1 MQELRNVFVA
11 GVATPLSLS
20 LPMRCELVAASAKQL
35 EPSHRKSL
43 ATGRHG
49 TAQAGVLERS
59 VTAVPDCMTH
69 AEGYRVPMGVLYEQ
83 RNALATRWTLILSS
97 WVEAGLAL
105 RTANALYVD
114 GVTRD
119 QRSRE
124 ICVSLTQLAV
134 SLHHARRSETAVA
147 AATFSVERGRDTP
160 ETRDVFW
167 DTYITPYVAETS
179 SLEAETASY
188 WAAWWEANIRGPVL
202 AKSPIGPLRRERGH
216 DMTTGD

>member
-1 MQELRNVFVA
+1 MQDLRNVFVA

-20 LPMRCELVAASAKQL
+20 LPMRCELVTASATRQDS
-35 EPSHRKSL
+35 SHRKPQ

-49 TAQAGVLERS
+49 SAQTGVIERA
-59 VTAVPDCMTH
+59 VTAVPDYTTH
-69 AEGYRVPMGVLYEQ
+69 AEGYRVPMGVLYEH

-97 WVEAGLAL
+97 WVESGVAL

-114 GVTRD
+114 GVTHAHRNL
-119 QRSRE
+119 
-124 ICVSLTQLAV
+124 VSCASLPQVAV

-147 AATFSVERGRDTP
+147 AATFSVERLRDTP
-160 ETRDVFW
+160 ETRGVFW
-167 DTYITPYVAETS
+167 DAYITPHVAATS
-179 SLEAETASY
+179 SLETDTAAY